1 MTSAS
6 RAEIIAE
13 TPRNIATQQAMA
25 RWGVNVSNTL
35 GNDNSRATEV
45 EKLGDALYKVT
56 LITNESV
63 KLGNAR
69 QGEMTIR
76 R

>member
-1 MTSAS
+1 
-6 RAEIIAE
+6 
-13 TPRNIATQQAMA
+13 MA

-45 EKLGDALYKVT
+45 KKLGDALYKVT